1 MLQKLNGLLLAMLA
15 TSSPHLSAQ
24 SYTPKPYTSRD
35 VAGWT
40 IAPTEHENGACAM
53 VIDYEGR
60 PSTRLALAI
69 DNSGVPGLMLL
80 NDSWTVRADEIYRLN
95 YQLSFGSYSDHA
107 TIGLK
112 DGSLFT
118 KFDKYFPD
126 LFAKSTYLHIYKGD
140 TVVERLS
147 LKGSSAAVA
156 EVRRCVAHIQREA
169 EAINRD
175 RRKFEDIPSNPFA
188 DQSGAAKDR
197 H

>member
-1 MLQKLNGLLLAMLA
+1 MKTKSAAVMLAMLA

-24 SYTPKPYTSRD
+24 SYTPKPYKSRD

-40 IAPTEHENGACAM
+40 IAPTEHENGACGM

-69 DNSGVPGLMLL
+69 DSSGVPSLILL
-80 NDSWTVRADEIYRLN
+80 NESWTVKANEIYKLN
-95 YQLSFGSYSDHA
+95 FQLSFGSYSDHA
-107 TIGLK
+107 TIGLE

-118 KFDKYFPD
+118 KFDNSFPD
-126 LFAKSTYLHIYKGD
+126 HFAKSTYLHIYKGD

-188 DQSGAAKDR
+188 D
-197 H
+197 